1 MIQINYRLEAL
12 YEIKLQLNGK
22 LSVGNLGTS
31 VLSSKGNTP
40 DDRSPLTIHIDTLQ
54 KDMGFRQGLKVES
67 FYSHSS
73 QTPLTS
79 LSVLSVVLRNSN

>member
-40 DDRSPLTIHIDTLQ
+40 DDRSPLTILRTQHRQ
-54 KDMGFRQGLKVES
+54 ERHGF
-67 FYSHSS
+67 
-73 QTPLTS
+73 
-79 LSVLSVVLRNSN
+79 